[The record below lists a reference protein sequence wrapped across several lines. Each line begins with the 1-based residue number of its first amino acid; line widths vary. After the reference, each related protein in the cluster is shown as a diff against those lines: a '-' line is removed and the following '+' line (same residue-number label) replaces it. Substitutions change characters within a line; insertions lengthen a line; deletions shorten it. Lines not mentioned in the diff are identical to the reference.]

1 MPKEEIYCLRC
12 KCKKKIDAKNI
23 RGVVKFKN
31 GRFALS
37 AICSDS
43 TCGMKLYRIFS
54 DKDKKM
60 MEEKYGKCKK

>member
-23 RGVVKFKN
+23 RGVVKFRN
-31 GRFALS
+31 GRLALS
-37 AICSDS
+37 AICH
-43 TCGMKLYRIFS
+43 TCEMKLYRIFS

-60 MEEKYGKCKK
+60 MEEKYGTCKK

>member
-12 KCKKKIDAKNI
+12 KCKQKIDAKDI

-37 AICSDS
+37 AICR
-43 TCGMKLYRIFS
+43 CGMKLYRIFS